1 MTSPKLSI
9 EALSH
14 IRLSR
19 KIAIENLDFYTCLY
33 DSLESSSE
41 KDHVGQ
47 AMVQKQSFIEAI
59 EAILQN
65 HGINLSEDDF
75 DTEVD
80 CGESLQDP
88 ELGEHLM
95 QETRFTEII
104 QKCVTLTDDELTIG
118 LLNDHLKAAELAVTS
133 IKSTSLKI

>member
-1 MTSPKLSI
+1 
-9 EALSH
+9 
-14 IRLSR
+14 
-19 KIAIENLDFYTCLY
+19 
-33 DSLESSSE
+33 
-41 KDHVGQ
+41 
-47 AMVQKQSFIEAI
+47 MVQKQSFIEAI

-65 HGINLSEDDF
+65 HGINLSEDNF

-88 ELGEHLM
+88 QLGEHLM